1 MRGVPAGLPSPQ
13 VAPQPAEEASVSL
26 FSLFIYT
33 VPFLAVL
40 TVIVF
45 FHEMGHFL
53 MGRLF
58 GVKIDAFSLGFGPEL
73 AHYVDRR
80 GTRWRLA
87 LLPLGGYVKFH
98 GDADGTSMTRTAA
111 TATMAPDVL
120 SKTLLAQSVWK
131 RAAVVAAGP
140 IANFIIAIAIFSAM
154 FYVEGRLLHAPQ
166 IGAVQQNSAAAAAG
180 FAPGDLIT
188 AVNGA
193 PLESFEDMQRIVQ
206 TGDGGPMTLAI
217 VRDGRAMT
225 LAAQPRRQ
233 TVNTLFGPLTTNI
246 LGVEAD
252 RSPAN
257 VRNVSLGPLQ
267 SLALGAADTWSVVEG
282 TGHFLKELVA
292 GRESTE
298 QLSGPIRI
306 AEVSGQV
313 AKLGIGPLLRFVAIL
328 SISIG
333 LLNLLPIPILDGGF
347 LMFFA
352 VEAIRGKALQER
364 TMEVGFR
371 IGLTFVAALSLFVAW
386 NDISRHFPQRSG
398 APGAGDV
405 RGK

>member
-1 MRGVPAGLPSPQ
+1 MRGGSRA
-13 VAPQPAEEASVSL
+13 APHPAEEAFVSL
-26 FSLFIYT
+26 FSVFIYT

-98 GDADGTSMTRTAA
+98 GDADGASMTHTAA
-111 TATMAPDVL
+111 TATMAPEVL
-120 SKTLLAQSVWK
+120 SKTLLAQTVWK

-140 IANFIIAIAIFSAM
+140 IANFIVAIVIFSAM
-154 FYVEGRLLHAPQ
+154 FYIEGRVVHAPQ
-166 IGAVQQNSAAAAAG
+166 IGAVQPGSAAAVAG

-193 PLESFEDMQRIVQ
+193 PLDSFEDMQRIVQ
-206 TGDGGPMTLAI
+206 TGDGGPMSLAI
-217 VRDGRAMT
+217 VREGRAMT
-225 LAAQPRRQ
+225 LVAQPRRQ
-233 TVNTLFGPLTTNI
+233 TVQTVFGPLTTNI

-252 RSPAN
+252 RAPGNA
-257 VRNVSLGPLQ
+257 RNLRLGALQ
-267 SLALGAADTWSVVEG
+267 SVAMGATDTWSVVEG

-292 GRESTE
+292 GRESTD

-313 AKLGIGPLLRFVAIL
+313 ARLGIGPLLKFVAIL

-333 LLNLLPIPILDGGF
+333 LLNLLPIPVLDGGF

-352 VEAIRGKALQER
+352 FEAIRGKALGER

-386 NDISRHFPQRSG
+386 NDISRHFPQRSSP
-398 APGAGDV
+398 ASTGDV
-405 RGK
+405 HRK